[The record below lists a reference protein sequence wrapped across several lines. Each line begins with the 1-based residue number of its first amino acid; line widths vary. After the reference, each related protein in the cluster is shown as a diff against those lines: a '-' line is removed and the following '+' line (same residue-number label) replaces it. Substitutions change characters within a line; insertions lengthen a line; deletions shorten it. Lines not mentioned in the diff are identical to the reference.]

1 MRTPVLYLASYFVSV
16 LGNSIAAI
24 ALPLIVLQATGSAM
38 SAGWVAAATAVP
50 AVLAGLFMGVVIDRI
65 NRVTSSVVTDLVSAA
80 SIAALPIVDGLV
92 GLEVGWF
99 VLFGVIGSLGDVPG
113 MTAREALLPAPWP

>member
-1 MRTPVLYLASYFVSV
+1 MRTPVLYLSSYFVSV

-50 AVLAGLFMGVVIDRI
+50 AVFAGLFMGVVIDRI
-65 NRVTSSVVTDLVSAA
+65 NRITSSVLTDLVSARPP
-80 SIAALPIVDGLV
+80 SPR
-92 GLEVGWF
+92 
-99 VLFGVIGSLGDVPG
+99 SP
-113 MTAREALLPAPWP
+113 